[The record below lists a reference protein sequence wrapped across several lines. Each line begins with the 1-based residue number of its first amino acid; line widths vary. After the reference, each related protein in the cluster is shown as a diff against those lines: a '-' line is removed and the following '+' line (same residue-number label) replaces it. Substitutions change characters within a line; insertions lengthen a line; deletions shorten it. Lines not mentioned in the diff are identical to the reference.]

1 MATCLSWAKPSE
13 QPLHLIWWVKRTLHS
28 RGLLRAT
35 LAWSHGPSP
44 PQPHPP
50 PPHTHTHTHTN
61 GELARRL
68 SSLNK
73 RQWSQEWILSFL
85 IHETG
90 LIEKPSYNRNLN
102 RALLINLRQPRWR
115 YKKCCWMPPYLTVSH
130 TSLSS
135 EAHRPTPRH
144 GQYITHA
151 LIILAVAAM
160 DSCFIAAL
168 EKTKQKTI
176 CIKHHLQ
183 MFMLVDSC
191 YFDIRCLRRL

>member
-13 QPLHLIWWVKRTLHS
+13 QPLHLIWWVKQTLHS
-28 RGLLRAT
+28 RVLLRAT

-44 PQPHPP
+44 PTPP
-50 PPHTHTHTHTN
+50 PPSHTHTHTN

-115 YKKCCWMPPYLTVSH
+115 YKKCCWMPPYLTVSY

-168 EKTKQKTI
+168 EKTKQKTN

>member
-1 MATCLSWAKPSE
+1 
-13 QPLHLIWWVKRTLHS
+13 
-28 RGLLRAT
+28 
-35 LAWSHGPSP
+35 
-44 PQPHPP
+44 
-50 PPHTHTHTHTN
+50 
-61 GELARRL
+61 
-68 SSLNK
+68 
-73 RQWSQEWILSFL
+73 
-85 IHETG
+85 
-90 LIEKPSYNRNLN
+90 
-102 RALLINLRQPRWR
+102 
-115 YKKCCWMPPYLTVSH
+115 MPPYLTVSY

-135 EAHRPTPRH
+135 EAHRPTLRH

-176 CIKHHLQ
+176 CIRHHLQ

>member
-28 RGLLRAT
+28 RVLLRAT

-44 PQPHPP
+44 PTPP
-50 PPHTHTHTHTN
+50 PSHTHTHTHTN

-90 LIEKPSYNRNLN
+90 LIEKPSYKRNLN

-115 YKKCCWMPPYLTVSH
+115 YKKCCWMWPYLTVSY

-135 EAHRPTPRH
+135 EAHWTPQH

-151 LIILAVAAM
+151 LINPAVAAM
-160 DSCFIAAL
+160 DSCLIAAL
-168 EKTKQKTI
+168 EKKKQKTN